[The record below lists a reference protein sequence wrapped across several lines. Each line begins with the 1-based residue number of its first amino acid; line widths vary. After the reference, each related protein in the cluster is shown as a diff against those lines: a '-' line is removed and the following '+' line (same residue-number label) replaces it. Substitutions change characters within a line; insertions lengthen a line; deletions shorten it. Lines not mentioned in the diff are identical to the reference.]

1 MAIYPPQPLLT
12 TTDKELLVLLAKVVL
27 EENRHS
33 YDGNAGADRV
43 LIGDEDAAALC
54 DLLTEY
60 ANSHAFIRG
69 ATFAEMV
76 SDGRLS
82 DDSRAREIYLKSR
95 SERGRTR
102 VLSSR
107 QWADF
112 RARLG
117 VSVPAYS
124 TGVVRMDSIQFV
136 EMEVRLLRALRVHP
150 ALEKLI
156 EDLVIRRTDLFER
169 IERREQIL
177 SSGQIRK
184 GVMSLVDQLRGSL
197 GGIHVS
203 KAQIVGVATVVSDS
217 TVMFSTRDWGVAGTL
232 STIAGALAMSA
243 PETDS

>member
-1 MAIYPPQPLLT
+1 MAIYSPQPLLT
-12 TTDKELLVLLAKVVL
+12 PTDKELLLLLSKLVL

-33 YDGNAGADRV
+33 YDGNVGADRL
-43 LIGDEDAAALC
+43 LISDEDAATLC
-54 DLLTEY
+54 DLLTKY
-60 ANSHAFIRG
+60 ANSHAFIRA

-82 DDSRAREIYLKSR
+82 DDSKAREIYLRSR

-117 VSVPAYS
+117 LSVPAYS
-124 TGVVRMDSIQFV
+124 TGVTRMESVQFV

-156 EDLVIRRTDLFER
+156 EDLVVRRTDLFER
-169 IERREQIL
+169 FERREQIL
-177 SSGQIRK
+177 LSGQIRR
-184 GVMSLVDQLRGSL
+184 GVMSLVDCLRGSL
-197 GGIHVS
+197 GGIHVLRT
-203 KAQIVGVATVVSDS
+203 QIVGVATVVSDV

-243 PETDS
+243 PEADT